1 MNAFISTQNI
11 TLITCIVEES
21 VEVLPFIFIY
31 FSLDERTV
39 LMIGFILMA
48 IGFFVLIPMGNELPK
63 EGISGK

>member
-11 TLITCIVEES
+11 TLITCIVEEC
-21 VEVLPFIFIY
+21 VDVLLFIFIY

-39 LMIGFILMA
+39 LMIGFILMV

-63 EGISGK
+63 VGISGK